1 MGRTAVTT
9 PAFYPAS
16 SFVLRRAGE
25 VHKNPPERGSES
37 LSRAGTLPHP
47 EGGRTAAHR
56 GEHGASA
63 TCAASFLNSWRKGNE
78 DNYANFYSSD
88 YDMLLRVAAV
98 SVSQEAR
105 DAYLEDAE
113 RLLLEQGNVIPLYYS
128 TISWSLSE
136 HYTGVFGDGLG
147 RYFFYAVHKASK

>member
-1 MGRTAVTT
+1 MIKLKIKYGNSQTDIS
-9 PAFYPAS
+9 PAS

-63 TCAASFLNSWRKGNE
+63 TCAASFCC
-78 DNYANFYSSD
+78 
-88 YDMLLRVAAV
+88 
-98 SVSQEAR
+98 
-105 DAYLEDAE
+105 
-113 RLLLEQGNVIPLYYS
+113 
-128 TISWSLSE
+128 TC
-136 HYTGVFGDGLG
+136 
-147 RYFFYAVHKASK
+147 